1 VQPPPS
7 PLALLVDPHC
17 PASRIQ
23 ALTTALGLEPTT
35 APGPGM
41 VLRLSAERLELGK
54 PDDPHLPGSL
64 WVDFTRPDARRRALQ
79 PGRELLIQAAKVRRT
94 ASPLV
99 IDATAGL
106 GRDGFLLA
114 AAGFRVQL
122 FESNPVVAALLRDG
136 LERASRAPALAAIVA
151 RMQLVVGNA
160 LDLLP
165 LLSDP
170 PEVIY
175 LDPMFPPR
183 SKAAKVKQDLQL
195 LQLLQLH
202 DQDPVPLL
210 QAALAIR
217 VRKVVVKRPLKGPA
231 LAGPAPSYTLRGKA
245 IRFDVYVGG

>member
-1 VQPPPS
+1 MQPPPP
-7 PLALLVDPHC
+7 PLALLVDPGC
-17 PASRIQ
+17 PASRAQ
-23 ALTTALGLEPTT
+23 ALTTALGLEPT
-35 APGPGM
+35 AGPGL
-41 VLRLSAERLELGK
+41 VLRLSAERLELCK
-54 PDDPHLPGSL
+54 PDDPELPGAL
-64 WVDFTRPDARRRALQ
+64 WVDFTRPEARRRALQ
-79 PGRELLIQAAKVRRT
+79 PGRELLVQAAKVRHA

-106 GRDGFLLA
+106 GRDSFLLA
-114 AAGFRVQL
+114 AAGFRVRL

-136 LERASRAPALAAIVA
+136 LERAGRSPDLAAIIA
-151 RMQLVVGNA
+151 RMELVVGDA

-165 LLSDP
+165 LLTQG

-195 LQLLQLH
+195 LQLLDRR
-202 DQDPVPLL
+202 DQDPIALL
-210 QAALAIR
+210 RAALTIR
-217 VRKVVVKRPLKGPA
+217 ARKTVVKRPLKGAP